1 MRRLFLSF
9 QMEDKKQ
16 VDGIRLLKWNRGY
29 PLEFY
34 DESVRVAY
42 KSDNASYIKQKIREK
57 IRRCSGTVCFLG
69 LSTYQSE
76 WVNWE
81 LQTSQEFGNEIL
93 LMGLPSGPSRLH
105 VPSAVAGQTWYLWNP
120 DHLVRFAEK

>member
-16 VDGIRLLKWNRGY
+16 VDGVRLMKWNKNMD
-29 PLEFY
+29 LEFY

-42 KSDNASYIKQKIREK
+42 KSTNADYIKRNIREK
-57 IRRCSGTVCFLG
+57 IRRCSATVCFLG
-69 LSTYQSE
+69 GTTHQSE

-81 LQTSQEFGNEIL
+81 LQASREFGNDIL
-93 LMGLPSGPSRLH
+93 LMGLANGPQRLKL
-105 VPSAVAGQTWYLWNP
+105 PAAVADQTWWLWEP
-120 DHLVRFAEK
+120 DRLAKFAE